1 MVEPV
6 ELLAVRR
13 GSIVAPAGHGKTE
26 LIARTAGLGQRT
38 LVLTHTHAG
47 VHALRARL
55 KKVGVA
61 HRACV
66 VDTIASWAAR
76 YAGAFPTIGQPP
88 KGIPEGAEWSQVY
101 RGGKDVLSISG
112 VRKVVESSYD
122 RILIDEYQDCDA
134 LQHELATALADIL
147 PTIVFGDPMQG
158 IFEFTR
164 SSVRWQT
171 DVFPVFPFVATLD
184 EPMRWRDCNIQLGA
198 WIARIRGQLER
209 GEQIDLADGPA
220 KFMQCNDAYE
230 MGALF
235 DGFDEREG
243 SVAAIHCR
251 RGACDQLAKSSK
263 GAYQSIEEIGA
274 RRLQQFAGEWDDA
287 QSPTAKVDAL
297 KSLLKDT
304 TTSKKLEAGA
314 TDTDDDLATGGR
326 VRAAG
331 TALGTSGNPADA
343 VIYIEE
349 VRKHSRV
356 RPFRAELLRDAA
368 RTLREVD
375 AGRFGSL
382 RDAATAVRQ
391 RVSTS
396 GRGIQK
402 RTVSTPLLLKGL
414 EFDHVVIPDAS
425 HFANE
430 TFAAA
435 KLFYVAISRART
447 SLTISSSSR
456 FLTFPVPTT

>member
-1 MVEPV
+1 MVEPLD
-6 ELLAVRR
+6 LLAVRR

-26 LIARTAGLGQRT
+26 LIARTAALGQRT

-76 YAGAFPTIGQPP
+76 YAGAFPAKGQPP
-88 KGIPEGAEWSQVY
+88 KGIPEGAEWSQLY

-134 LQHELATALADIL
+134 LQHELAIGLADIL

-164 SSVRWQT
+164 SSVRWKTQ
-171 DVFPVFPFVATLD
+171 VFPSFPLVATLE
-184 EPMRWRDCNIQLGA
+184 EPMRWRGHNVELGD
-198 WIARIRGQLER
+198 WIAKVRGQLER
-209 GEQIDLADGPA
+209 GEQIDLAGAPVT
-220 KFMQCNDAYE
+220 FMPCKDAYE

-235 DGFDEREG
+235 DRFDDREG

-287 QSPTAKVDAL
+287 HSPMARVSAL
-297 KSLLKDT
+297 KSLLTDT

-314 TDTDDDLATGGR
+314 ADTDDDVATGIR
-326 VRAAG
+326 VRAAL
-331 TALGTSGNPADA
+331 TALGTSGKAADA
-343 VIYIEE
+343 VTYIEE
-349 VRKHSRV
+349 FRKHSRL
-356 RPFRAELLRDAA
+356 RPFRGELLRDTA

-375 AGRFGSL
+375 AGRFESL
-382 RDAATAVRQ
+382 RDAATAIRQ

-396 GRGIQK
+396 GRASQR

-414 EFDHVVIPDAS
+414 EFDHVVVPDAA
-425 HFANE
+425 HFTGEA
-430 TFAAA
+430 FAAA

-447 SLTISSSSR
+447 SLTISSSNR
-456 FLTFPVPTT
+456 YLTFPVPIT

>member
-1 MVEPV
+1 
-6 ELLAVRR
+6 
-13 GSIVAPAGHGKTE
+13 VAPAGHGKTE
-26 LIARTAGLGQRT
+26 LIARTAALGQRT

-66 VDTIASWAAR
+66 VDTIASWGAR
-76 YAGAFPTIGQPP
+76 YAGAFPTKGQPP
-88 KGIPEGAEWSQVY
+88 KGIPEGSAEWSQVY

-112 VRKVVESSYD
+112 VRRVVESSYD

-134 LQHELATALADIL
+134 LQHELAIALANIL

-171 DVFPVFPFVATLD
+171 QVFPSFPLIATLE
-184 EPMRWRDCNIQLGA
+184 EPMRWRGHNVELGA
-198 WIARIRGQLER
+198 WIAKIRGQLER
-209 GEQIDLADGPA
+209 GEQIDLAAAPVT
-220 KFMQCNDAYE
+220 FMPRKDAYE

-235 DGFDEREG
+235 DRFDEREG

-287 QSPTAKVDAL
+287 NSTAAKVDAL
-297 KSLLKDT
+297 KSLIKDT
-304 TTSKKLEAGA
+304 TTSKKLEDGA
-314 TDTDDDLATGGR
+314 SDTSDDLATAKR
-326 VRAAG
+326 VRAAQD
-331 TALGTSGNPADA
+331 ALAVSGNPAAA
-343 VIYIEE
+343 VTYIEE
-349 VRKHSRV
+349 VRRHSRI
-356 RPFRAELLRDAA
+356 RPFRGELLRDTA
-368 RTLREVD
+368 RTLKEVD
-375 AGRFGSL
+375 AGRFESV

-391 RVSTS
+391 RVSAS

-414 EFDHVVIPDAS
+414 EFDHVVIPDAA

-435 KLFYVAISRART
+435 KLFYVAISRSRT

-456 FLTFPVPTT
+456 YLTFPGPIT